1 MSNSAIRTNGCDKLI
16 FSNLVARLQRYP
28 LVIVGESMKVFI
40 RRMSKDD
47 LEGSNENRLC
57 FTGGKRTVV
66 KKSLI
71 HLLGMAVFVSS
82 NVILLNLSNDSSLQ
96 WRLAISKMVYVWM

>member
-47 LEGSNENRLC
+47 LEGINENHLC
-57 FTGGKRTVV
+57 FTGGEHTLV

-71 HLLGMAVFVSS
+71 HCLGMAQRIHHDNGDWQYPRWSMCGCK
-82 NVILLNLSNDSSLQ
+82 ILTETLSLWQ
-96 WRLAISKMVYVWM
+96 